1 MKIKGCMTHND
12 KRKKRAIGGELLTFQ
27 GWRFY
32 DPDEIISALWDREKD
47 EIWDSRERE
56 SKVKKDDL

>member
-1 MKIKGCMTHND
+1 MKIKSVWHTND

-32 DPDEIISALWDREKD
+32 DPDEIISAEWDRENVESETVK
-47 EIWDSRERE
+47 RE